1 MKIILERK
9 IFSSVWLHFKNYIRK
24 QFSVFDNILK
34 MLFFYKFFTFSQFPN
49 KFYITKFTTTHT
61 SAPTENPPPP
71 THQHPQKIHYYP
83 HKTRHHP
90 HHHNNNKKKI
100 RDQREKA
107 YRRWD
112 WPRGED
118 RSASGGWR
126 DRPRGGRDRSSSGRL
141 HVARSWR
148 REVDGV
154 ISPACLVAW
163 SRSLSLSLSLHI
175 WVRKW
180 FEMKIET

>member
-1 MKIILERK
+1 
-9 IFSSVWLHFKNYIRK
+9 
-24 QFSVFDNILK
+24 

-83 HKTRHHP
+83 HKTRHHTTQKPLKRHHP
-90 HHHNNNKKKI
+90 HHHNNNNKKSEIKERKHISDEIDLEEKI
-100 RDQREKA
+100 D
-107 YRRWD
+107 RRVAD
-112 WPRGED
+112 DEIDLEED
-118 RSASGGWR
+118 VTGQAAVGFMWR
-126 DRPRGGRDRSSSGRL
+126 DLGGAKST
-141 HVARSWR
+141 
-148 REVDGV
+148 
-154 ISPACLVAW
+154 AW
-163 SRSLSLSLSLHI
+163 SRRRVWLHEVEVSLSLSLHI